1 MKKNSKDIFTTL
13 TSKISILI
21 LNFLT
26 VILSIRLWGAEGRG
40 YISLFIADLSMVSA
54 FTNVF
59 TSSSVSFFISRLGK
73 NKLMSQAY
81 CITFFITTI
90 ISIVLSLSKIA
101 ADVGVF
107 LFFISTLLGF
117 VTFHN
122 SVYIGKQKINYFNLI
137 TVLQPLLL
145 IIFMISFHLIF
156 KTLGVFQGNG
166 YFAYFYGQALSLIII
181 VILCHL
187 LTKRTLP
194 ESYKFELD
202 RNSIKA
208 SFSYGWQTELSN
220 LLQFFNY
227 RLSYYFLQ
235 AISGVGSVGIFSTG
249 VMITEAVW
257 TVSKSI
263 SVVQYSNVLKQG
275 DSGEARS
282 QTLKMA
288 LVSLIASTAC
298 LSIVLLLPKSLFV
311 WVFGEEFATVKRVLL
326 LMTPGVLAI
335 ATSNVFGNYFS
346 AIGKLKILIAK
357 SAIGLLA
364 TVVLSIV
371 LIPRF
376 HVDGACI
383 VNATSYI
390 VSSVIIVLFFFKGNN
405 RRQ

>member
-1 MKKNSKDIFTTL
+1 MQKNSRDIFTTL
-13 TSKISILI
+13 TSKVSILI

-81 CITFFITTI
+81 CITFVITAV
-90 ISIVLSLSKIA
+90 ISIVLSFSKIA

-107 LFFISTLLGF
+107 LFFISTLLGL

-145 IIFMISFHLIF
+145 IVFMLSFHLIF
-156 KTLGVFQGNG
+156 KKLGVFQGNG
-166 YFAYFYGQALSLIII
+166 YFAYFYGQSLSLVIII
-181 VILCHL
+181 VLCHL

-194 ESYKFELD
+194 DKFKFDLD
-202 RNSIKA
+202 RDSIKA
-208 SFSYGWQTELSN
+208 SFNYGWQTELSN

-249 VMITEAVW
+249 VMITEAIW

-275 DSGEARS
+275 DSEEAMK

-311 WVFGEEFATVKRVLL
+311 WVFGEEFATVKRVLI

-383 VNATSYI
+383 VNTTSYI
-390 VSSVIIVLFFFKGNN
+390 VSSVIIVLFFFMGKK
-405 RRQ
+405 RR